1 MDRAQDCN
9 LSPTNPELLSEEIT
23 AMRISLIVC
32 TYNRCQS
39 LGEILERIAVQVVPD
54 DIAWEVIVVDN
65 NSTDATRE
73 VVEEVSRRF
82 PGRFRY
88 VFEKQ
93 QGLSFARNAGIK
105 ESRSD
110 VVAFTDDDVTFEPN
124 WLWNLTSNLLSGEWA
139 GAGGR
144 ITPIWAK
151 PLPKWM
157 SVDDPHTM
165 GPFALFDQGEQ
176 PGQLN
181 RPPYG
186 GNMAFH
192 RTTFEKFGVFR
203 TELGRSRD
211 SLHGG
216 EDTEF
221 GGRLLAAGARLRY
234 EPKAEVF
241 HPASESRM
249 SKKFVLYWWFWFGY
263 GEVVQLGRP
272 SSGRWTLM
280 GIPLNLYPRILRWTL
295 QWFVTLDPA
304 RRFACRRSVW
314 YIAGTIFAC
323 YRWRQ
328 ICEARMAFDTK

>member
-1 MDRAQDCN
+1 MRTDYRTRRIVKQMD
-9 LSPTNPELLSEEIT
+9 
-23 AMRISLIVC
+23 ISLIVC

-54 DIAWEVIVVDN
+54 DIAWEVVVVDN
-65 NSTDATRE
+65 NSTDSTRE
-73 VVEEVSRRF
+73 VVEEFSKRF
-82 PGRFRY
+82 PTRFRY
-88 VFEKQ
+88 VFEQQ
-93 QGLSFARNAGIK
+93 QGLSFARNAGIR

-110 VVAFTDDDVTFEPN
+110 VVAFTDDDVTIEPN

-151 PLPKWM
+151 PLPNWM

-165 GPFALFDQGEQ
+165 GPFALFDEGEQ
-176 PGQLN
+176 AGQLN

-186 GNMAFH
+186 GNMAF
-192 RTTFEKFGVFR
+192 RRKTFEKFGVFR
-203 TELGRSRD
+203 TELGRSLD
-211 SLHGG
+211 NLHGG

-221 GGRLLAAGARLRY
+221 GARLLAGGARLRY
-234 EPKAEVF
+234 EPRAVVF

-249 SKKFVLYWWFWFGY
+249 TKKFVLYWWFWFGY
-263 GEVVQLGRP
+263 GEIVQLGRP
-272 SSGRWTLM
+272 SGARWELK
-280 GIPLNLYPRILRWTL
+280 GVPLNLFPRILRWTL

-314 YIAGTIFAC
+314 YIAGTILAC
-323 YRWRQ
+323 YRLPR
-328 ICEARMAFDTK
+328 IREGRMAFDTK